1 MLGHAWVPVAAE
13 RAAAH
18 PLYGLRG
25 WLRLVSLLTAL
36 TAIGGPLL
44 TLVYAVK
51 VTNLSPSMLPAGVV
65 VVALLGLGSGIWIV
79 GAMLWFRLA
88 PHFLAAWV
96 ELSALSMALD
106 IAADLLLRAWG
117 PLPPDFGVDSG
128 SMSGEIA
135 TSIILA
141 AIPWVLFW
149 RSRRFRVT
157 FRHELRDDDP
167 LLTR

>member
-1 MLGHAWVPVAAE
+1 MLGHAWVPIAAE
-13 RAAAH
+13 QAAAH

-36 TAIGGPLL
+36 TAISGPII

-51 VTNLSPSMLPAGVV
+51 VATLPPGLLPAGIV
-65 VVALLGLGSGIWIV
+65 VVALLALGSAIWIV
-79 GAMLWFRLA
+79 GGVLWFRLA

-96 ELSALSMALD
+96 ELSALSIALD

-117 PLPPDFGVDSG
+117 PLPPEFGVEGG
-128 SMSGEIA
+128 SMLGEVA
-135 TSIILA
+135 TSLAFA
-141 AIPWVLFW
+141 AIPYALLW

-167 LLTR
+167 LLKR